1 MPKQIAMII
10 RFVVIFYLQHHRSSR
25 WVGKWRVTATR
36 LLWLQKPFF
45 ELFFSVTCREKA
57 LFHLYKIPNEGTNS
71 CISGLCQRQSK
82 MPQRWAMTICLLEGY
97 IQGWG
102 LSQEGARAP
111 LPRLTSALFFSS
123 ASYSPANIFNYLSC
137 TSKSGKGHHIPA

>member
-10 RFVVIFYLQHHRSSR
+10 RLVVIFYLQHHRSSR

-45 ELFFSVTCREKA
+45 ELLFSVTCREKA
-57 LFHLYKIPNEGTNS
+57 LFRLYKIPNEGRNS

-82 MPQRWAMTICLLEGY
+82 MPQRRAMTICLLEGY
-97 IQGWG
+97 IWCWG
-102 LSQEGARAP
+102 LTQKEARASP
-111 LPRLTSALFFSS
+111 PRLTSALFFSS
-123 ASYSPANIFNYLSC
+123 ASYSPANTFNYLSC